1 MVRVHAVLAAA
12 GQGVR
17 MGAVGSKVLL
27 AAGGQSI
34 LARAVEAFDHSPNA
48 DAIHVVAAEAH
59 LEAIRHEL
67 AHRQWRKP
75 IEVSVG
81 GARRQDSVYLALQR
95 LPPCDFV
102 IIHDA
107 ARPLV
112 SQELIAGALEAA
124 LQTGAATV
132 AVPLTDTCKQVGP
145 DGLVQQTLPRARLQ
159 AAQTPQAFR
168 YDWLIEAHAQGQAQ
182 GWIVDDDAEL
192 VERLGHPVRVVPGDP
207 RNLKVATPADLLVLQ
222 AFLKFPS
229 PLVGEG

>member
-12 GQGVR
+12 GLGVR

-27 AAGGQSI
+27 SAGGQSI

-48 DAIHVVAAEAH
+48 DLILVVAAEAH

-67 AHRQWRKP
+67 SHRQWRKP
-75 IEVSVG
+75 VEVSVG

-112 SQELIAGALEAA
+112 SQELIAAALEAA
-124 LQTGAATV
+124 LRTGAATV
-132 AVPLTDTCKQVGP
+132 AVPLTDTCKQVSP
-145 DGLVQQTLPRARLQ
+145 DGLVQQTLPRAHLQ

-168 YDWLIEAHAQGQAQ
+168 YDWLIEAHAQGRAQ

-192 VERLGHPVRVVPGDP
+192 VERLGHPVQVVPGDP
-207 RNLKVATPADLLVLQ
+207 RNLKVATPADLLVME

-229 PLVGEG
+229 TIKS